1 MIALNSRIEAS
12 DPHINVMLN
21 CKIGDL
27 EIHIFGN
34 DLTLGIK
41 SLNCGIPVSLE
52 SSISILLYADDIV
65 LLSESE
71 ANMQIML
78 DYLGNWCE
86 TWGLTI
92 NFNKSKVMHFRAL
105 SKQSTEYNFK
115 CSSSSIDL
123 IHQYKYLGVLFT
135 EHLDLMQMAKIVAQS
150 ASRALGLLISK
161 DKVFG
166 GMPF

>member
-1 MIALNSRIEAS
+1 MLRSLKSLYE
-12 DPHINVMLN
+12 NVKCTVRVNGVHSEWFDVNTGLKQGCVLSPLFFN
-21 CKIGDL
+21 A
-27 EIHIFGN
+27 FVN
-34 DLTLGIK
+34 DLILAIK
-41 SLNCGIPVSLE
+41 SSNCGIPVFLE

-78 DYLGNWCE
+78 DCLGKWCV

-105 SKQSTEYNFK
+105 SQQRTEYIFK
-115 CSSSSIDL
+115 CGSYSIDL

-150 ASRALGLLISK
+150 AIVEL
-161 DKVFG
+161 
-166 GMPF
+166 

>member
-1 MIALNSRIEAS
+1 M
-12 DPHINVMLN
+12 
-21 CKIGDL
+21 
-27 EIHIFGN
+27 
-34 DLTLGIK
+34 
-41 SLNCGIPVSLE
+41 
-52 SSISILLYADDIV
+52 YADDIV

-78 DYLGNWCE
+78 DYLCKWCE

-105 SKQSTEYNFK
+105 SQQRTEYIFK
-115 CSSSSIDL
+115 CGSSSIDL

-135 EHLDLMQMAKIVAQS
+135 EHLDLMQMVKKLAQS

-161 DKVFG
+161 DKVVG
-166 GMPF
+166 GMPFECFTQCCSATVQSIIDYSAAIWGTKSMSCINAVQNRACRYFLSGTKCCY